1 MSKYL
6 PFLYFDTDSAS
17 DQVQQPA
24 DQAEQPADQEAF
36 NSWIEYGRL
45 RRICKSI
52 DCYACVFENNN
63 KRYAAF
69 STGLVIGLDKF
80 KGIKS
85 ETVKGWLLA
94 LYLISKGR

>member
-1 MSKYL
+1 MSKYGTF
-6 PFLYFDTDSAS
+6 PYADTDSVS
-17 DQVQQPA
+17 DQAGQLL
-24 DQAEQPADQEAF
+24 DQADQPADQEAF

-52 DCYACVFENNN
+52 DCYTCVFENNN

-80 KGIKS
+80 RGIKS

>member
-1 MSKYL
+1 MIEV
-6 PFLYFDTDSAS
+6 AE
-17 DQVQQPA
+17 VQKGFA
-24 DQAEQPADQEAF
+24 DF
-36 NSWIEYGRL
+36 VEYGRL

-52 DCYACVFENNN
+52 DSYACLFENNN

-69 STGLVIGLDKF
+69 STGLVVGLDKF
-80 KGIKS
+80 KGIKN

>member
-1 MSKYL
+1 MSKYGTY
-6 PFLYFDTDSAS
+6 PYADTDS
-17 DQVQQPA
+17 VA
-24 DQAEQPADQEAF
+24 DQALQPAEQPADQEAF

-52 DCYACVFENNN
+52 DCYACVFENNNN